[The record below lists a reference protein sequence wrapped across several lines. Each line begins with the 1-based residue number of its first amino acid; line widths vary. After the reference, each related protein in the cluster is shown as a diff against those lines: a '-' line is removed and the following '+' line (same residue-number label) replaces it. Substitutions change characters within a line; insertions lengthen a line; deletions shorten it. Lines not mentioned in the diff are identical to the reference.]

1 MRKGNIDVVAI
12 DLKICL
18 VIATVN
24 DFEVRHRTDDVERND
39 KEPAIGPGRQLRP
52 SPGVERILAKR
63 ASESKAKR
71 SA

>member
-1 MRKGNIDVVAI
+1 MVAI

-18 VIATVN
+18 VIATVS
-24 DFEVRHRTDDVERND
+24 DFEVRHGPDDVVRNET
-39 KEPAIGPGRQLRP
+39 EPAIGPGRQLPP

-63 ASESKAKR
+63 ASVSKVKR